1 MQKAIESA
9 SLREQATKCR
19 NLANGI
25 NDPVTIAT
33 LRQMAG
39 EYERT
44 AVELDGGIA
53 MDGMPHPTVDP
64 LQS

>member
-9 SLREQATKCR
+9 YLREQATKCR

-25 NDPVTIAT
+25 NDPTIAT